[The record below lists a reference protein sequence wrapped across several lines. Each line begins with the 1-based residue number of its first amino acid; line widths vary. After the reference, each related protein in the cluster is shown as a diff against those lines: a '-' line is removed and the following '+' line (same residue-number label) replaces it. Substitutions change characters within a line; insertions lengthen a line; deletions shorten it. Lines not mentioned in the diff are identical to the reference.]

1 MASDAHPS
9 PTAPAAPATSS
20 ATPSPRWKRQLPV
33 GVAALIGIC
42 GIAVAR
48 GFTREPPPPEGLPA
62 GVTVQNDSILLA
74 DGAPQWKSVRLAKA
88 EPAAARWTEAVP
100 ARVTIDDRR
109 AAKVGAPLAG
119 RVVSVDVELGQTV
132 KKGQPLF
139 SVASA
144 DVASLRADLAK
155 AKVELE
161 AAKNNA
167 ARVQAMVD
175 AKALAEKEGIAA
187 QDALKEAQVAFD
199 LAQQK
204 LAAAHVDGENAS
216 EFTVTAPRAGVVVLK
231 NVLPAQ
237 TVSADAGEPLMEIAD
252 LDSVWVVA
260 DVFEADAD
268 GIDVGT
274 VAKVTTPSLPDSTFD
289 ATVEMVSSVVDPER
303 HAIPVRLK
311 LTNAGHPLKPN
322 VYALVRFRIPPALGV
337 SEVDASALVSDG
349 ATQYVYVRGDDGAFR
364 RREVVAGPVRGGK
377 VAILEGLK
385 NGETIV
391 AEGALLLDNQIAL
404 AK

>member
-1 MASDAHPS
+1 MALDETLP
-9 PTAPAAPATSS
+9 PTAPAPGSTASS
-20 ATPSPRWKRQLPV
+20 RRYVPV
-33 GVAALIGIC
+33 AIAAALGVC
-42 GIAVAR
+42 GIFVAR
-48 GFTREPPPPEGLPA
+48 GFTREPPAPDGLPA
-62 GVTVQNDSILLA
+62 GVTVNNDAITLA
-74 DGAPQWKSVRLAKA
+74 EGAPQWKSVRLAQA
-88 EPAAARWTEAVP
+88 ENASARWTEPVP
-100 ARVTIDDRR
+100 ARVTIDERR

-119 RVVSVDVELGQTV
+119 RVVTVDVELGQAV
-132 KKGQPLF
+132 KAGQALF

-155 AKVELE
+155 AKVELD

-167 ARVQAMVD
+167 ARVSAMVE

-199 LAQQK
+199 LAEQK
-204 LAAAHVDGENAS
+204 LAALHVDGHAAN
-216 EFTVTAPRAGVVVLK
+216 EFTVTAPRSGVVVLK
-231 NVLPAQ
+231 NVLPSQ
-237 TVSADAGEPLMEIAD
+237 TVSADAGEPLVEIAD

-274 VAKVTTPSLPDSTFD
+274 VAKVTTPSVPDSTFD

-303 HAIPVRLK
+303 HAVPVRLK
-311 LTNAGHPLKPN
+311 LTNEGHPLKPN

-337 SEVDASALVSDG
+337 TEVDASSLVSDG
-349 ATQYVYVRGDDGAFR
+349 ATQYVYVRGEDGAFR

-377 VAILEGLK
+377 VAILQGLK
-385 NGETIV
+385 TGETVV